1 MMVRRYPNVKEEV
14 GDSIT
19 GNEISSLPDGKLA
32 KWSTASYALMLACR
46 PCVLKKNKEE
56 EEEEDFRKITRSI
69 CSYLES
75 IPQSNKE
82 KPEDVNM

>member
-32 KWSTASYALMLACR
+32 KWSTASYALMLAR
-46 PCVLKKNKEE
+46 RRRRRRLQENNPIHL
-56 EEEEDFRKITRSI
+56 
-69 CSYLES
+69 
-75 IPQSNKE
+75 
-82 KPEDVNM
+82 